1 MGSGVAVAGMRTALE
16 RLQQRSSDT
25 NQQKPIRRPR
35 GFRRK
40 PIGSQALSPDQSA
53 RLPARQLE
61 KYCIAGIGASAGGL
75 EAFTQLLQHLPH
87 DTGMAFVLVQHLDPE
102 HESAL
107 VQILS
112 RLTKMP
118 VYEVTNNTRV
128 APNGIYVIPP
138 NAEMRLVKGVLRLKP
153 RMRSAHAHHS
163 IDIFFESLAE
173 DLGERAIGVVLS
185 GTASDG
191 TLGLE
196 AIKAANGITVAQ
208 DGSAKYESMP
218 RCAIASGCVDMVLA
232 PDVIAGELARIA
244 RHPYVLGQSALIS
257 GALSEDRAPSRAAF
271 GARGQPLPITAD
283 SNVFEHILLLL
294 YNRAGVDLSQYK
306 SSSLERRIMRRMVL
320 AKAET
325 PSRYL
330 ESLLADPEEL
340 QRLYGDLL
348 ICVTEFFRNPEVF
361 ETLKKSVIRD
371 LVAKNS
377 GKPLRVWVPACA
389 TGQEAYS
396 FAMAFMECVE
406 DNAAYPALQI
416 FATDVNEAVL
426 NKGRAGL
433 YTRSSVQNI
442 SPARLKRFFVEEPL
456 GYRVAKELRQLVV
469 FARQNVLVDPPFSRI
484 DIVSCRNLL
493 IYLEPTLQE
502 KVLVSFH
509 YALKEDGCLLLGLS
523 ESIGRSTDLFAVRDK
538 KLKIYRK
545 SVFSAPLFSP
555 PPRVEGI
562 PKSRSVAVATPLS
575 PAVRPAELSPEREAD
590 RVTFKHFAPPGVL
603 VDANLQ
609 IVQFRGQTSPYLNPP
624 THSADFGLLA
634 MAAEGVLLPLR
645 TALEKAQRT
654 LRPVRQHRVSVE
666 DSGRLEYTVDIE
678 VIPLIHLKD
687 LHYLVVF
694 LRNDRSAA
702 HLLTAK
708 TGSPPDTTIAR
719 RENKHREARRINVL
733 EQKLQ
738 EARDYIDA
746 LQTHD
751 KVASAEAQATN
762 EDVQS
767 ANEELQSMNEELE
780 TSKEELESTNE
791 ELITVNEEMISR
803 NAELNHLNAD
813 LSNLHLSINLPILV
827 LGHDLVIRH
836 FTPPAEPLF
845 NLMVGDVG
853 RPLGRLK
860 HNLVGVNIEQF
871 IADSVA
877 SVRMSELEVQ
887 DKNGRWYTLRVRP
900 YLTLDRTIQG
910 AVVVLID
917 IDDLKR
923 NVDRLTRARNYS
935 EAILRAAR
943 DPLLVLGRDLRIN
956 ATNDAFRH
964 MFKLT
969 RDNTEGRLFFDLSDG
984 AWNIP
989 KLRSLVEDILPRN
1002 SFFDDLD
1009 ITQNFPIIGKRLLRL
1024 SGRPLDYE
1032 EGLPQMALLS
1042 IHDVTAEHEALK
1054 TLRTSENRFRRLFD
1068 TAQDGILLIDPVTRK
1083 ILDANPSAVD
1093 MLRISLDTLLGQELW
1108 EVGLLK
1114 DESSSHAIF
1123 RELQKQ
1129 GSIRLTVALRGAHI
1143 GLHPIE
1149 LLGKIYLEG
1158 GYEVIQCNLRDI
1170 GARPA

>member
-1 MGSGVAVAGMRTALE
+1 M
-16 RLQQRSSDT
+16 
-25 NQQKPIRRPR
+25 
-35 GFRRK
+35 
-40 PIGSQALSPDQSA
+40 
-53 RLPARQLE
+53 
-61 KYCIAGIGASAGGL
+61 
-75 EAFTQLLQHLPH
+75 
-87 DTGMAFVLVQHLDPE
+87 
-102 HESAL
+102 
-107 VQILS
+107 
-112 RLTKMP
+112 
-118 VYEVTNNTRV
+118 
-128 APNGIYVIPP
+128 
-138 NAEMRLVKGVLRLKP
+138 
-153 RMRSAHAHHS
+153 
-163 IDIFFESLAE
+163 
-173 DLGERAIGVVLS
+173 
-185 GTASDG
+185 
-191 TLGLE
+191 
-196 AIKAANGITVAQ
+196 
-208 DGSAKYESMP
+208 
-218 RCAIASGCVDMVLA
+218 
-232 PDVIAGELARIA
+232 
-244 RHPYVLGQSALIS
+244 
-257 GALSEDRAPSRAAF
+257 
-271 GARGQPLPITAD
+271 
-283 SNVFEHILLLL
+283 
-294 YNRAGVDLSQYK
+294 
-306 SSSLERRIMRRMVL
+306 
-320 AKAET
+320 
-325 PSRYL
+325 
-330 ESLLADPEEL
+330 
-340 QRLYGDLL
+340 
-348 ICVTEFFRNPEVF
+348 
-361 ETLKKSVIRD
+361 
-371 LVAKNS
+371 
-377 GKPLRVWVPACA
+377 
-389 TGQEAYS
+389 
-396 FAMAFMECVE
+396 
-406 DNAAYPALQI
+406 
-416 FATDVNEAVL
+416 
-426 NKGRAGL
+426 
-433 YTRSSVQNI
+433 
-442 SPARLKRFFVEEPL
+442 
-456 GYRVAKELRQLVV
+456 
-469 FARQNVLVDPPFSRI
+469 
-484 DIVSCRNLL
+484 
-493 IYLEPTLQE
+493 
-502 KVLVSFH
+502 
-509 YALKEDGCLLLGLS
+509 
-523 ESIGRSTDLFAVRDK
+523 
-538 KLKIYRK
+538 
-545 SVFSAPLFSP
+545 
-555 PPRVEGI
+555 
-562 PKSRSVAVATPLS
+562 
-575 PAVRPAELSPEREAD
+575 
-590 RVTFKHFAPPGVL
+590 TFKHFAPPGVL

-654 LRPVRQHRVSVE
+654 LRPVRQHRVPVD
-666 DSGRLEYTVDIE
+666 DSGPLGHTVDIE

-702 HLLTAK
+702 HPLTAK
-708 TGSPPDTTIAR
+708 IGPPSDTTIDR
-719 RENKHREARRINVL
+719 RENKRGEARRINVL

-871 IADSVA
+871 ITDSVEK
-877 SVRMSELEVQ
+877 VRVSELEVQ
-887 DKNGRWYTLRVRP
+887 DKSGRWYTLRVRP

-923 NVDRLTRARNYS
+923 NVDKLTRARNYS

-943 DPLLVLGRDLRIN
+943 DPLLVLGRDLRVN

-984 AWNIP
+984 AWDIP
-989 KLRSLVEDILPRN
+989 KLRSLIEDILPRN
-1002 SFFDDLD
+1002 SFFDDLE
-1009 ITQNFPIIGKRLLRL
+1009 ITQNFPIIGKRMMRL

-1042 IHDVTAEHEALK
+1042 IHDVTDEHEALK

-1083 ILDANPSAVD
+1083 VLDANPSAVD
-1093 MLRISLDTLLGQELW
+1093 ILRTSLDTLLGQELW

-1114 DESSSHAIF
+1114 DESSSHAVF

-1129 GSIRLTVALRGAHI
+1129 GSIRLAVVLRGAHADQR
-1143 GLHPIE
+1143 PIE

-1158 GYEVIQCNLRDI
+1158 GCEVIQCNLRDI